1 MPTITGQI
9 TAIISRL
16 NAHLVDISESPRLV
30 DEVSE
35 LIRKIGTV
43 YLSLLDNISSAGDA
57 VVVLEELKDKRQ
69 VLVRFIEQIDMLI
82 SRLEDGVEQ
91 NIPPIGGV

>member
-16 NAHLVDISESPRLV
+16 NAHLADISESPRLV

-57 VVVLEELKDKRQ
+57 VVVMEELKDKRQ
-69 VLVRFIEQIDMLI
+69 VLVSFIEQIDMLI

>member
-16 NAHLVDISESPRLV
+16 NAHLADISESPRLV